1 MRFLGLLYISHL
13 LSNMFFI
20 LLCFLFV
27 CFGFWF
33 CGVFFYQFDHCCSY
47 LCKLHTSISLCCKG
61 DLSYKHTLSG
71 SISKL
76 PWAAGIVIGCTV
88 ERHFPGGRML
98 LLTFKSASGYSLN
111 AHSTLSY
118 CPPPDFLS
126 ISVTKLSLKL
136 LIKVMKLTF
145 LC

>member
-1 MRFLGLLYISHL
+1 MISRLIINHL
-13 LSNMFFI
+13 LFNMVFPF
-20 LLCFLFV
+20 CWV
-27 CFGFWF
+27 FGFLLF
-33 CGVFFYQFDHCCSY
+33 CRFDHCSRN
-47 LCKLHTSISLCCKG
+47 LCKLPTSISLCCKG
-61 DLSYKHTLSG
+61 ELSYKHSA

-98 LLTFKSASGYSLN
+98 LLTFQSASGYSLN
-111 AHSTLSY
+111 AQSTLSH

-136 LIKVMKLTF
+136 LIKLVKLTF